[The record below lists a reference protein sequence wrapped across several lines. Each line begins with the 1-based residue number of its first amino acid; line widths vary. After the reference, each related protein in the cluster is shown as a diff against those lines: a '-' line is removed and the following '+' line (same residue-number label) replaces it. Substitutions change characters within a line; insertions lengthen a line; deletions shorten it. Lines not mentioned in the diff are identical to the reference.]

1 LICGE
6 LGEFHYTRAFVLGLL
21 LTDQRCVFGEMFE
34 RKPILEGRTDIDQCV
49 RIFKLVGSPN
59 DNNMPGWSALPGCE
73 GQKEWELKRGDIDQR
88 FGQHLKPEGL
98 DLLKSLLCLDYK
110 KRINAFDALQH
121 DYFKVHPLP
130 ARPEDLPRYQDS
142 HELDS
147 RRRGQEKKSNLPPA
161 PAGGTV
167 GMGPDEWNPNG
178 PHYGGNGYHNGPMYG
193 GRDRGPPGP
202 PRRYDD
208 RRGPPPP
215 DASRQPQWRQDR
227 RPPPPSNG
235 HGLPP
240 PPVNLPRRPD
250 VVMPP
255 NRDPPQPPPIAAGGA
270 RSGGPPNVDTYI
282 PSYSGR
288 SNDVG
293 DRGRRGSRDSYRDP
307 DAAPPPRSYR
317 GDPPRASYRDMDGP
331 PVQRDPYRER
341 DPHGGH
347 DRSRRTRSRS
357 PEHHDDRRARLQN
370 REKDFYAR

>member
-1 LICGE
+1 MDICSDIS
-6 LGEFHYTRAFVLGLL
+6 
-21 LTDQRCVFGEMFE
+21 LTDQRCVLGEMFE

-59 DNNMPGWSALPGCE
+59 ETNMPGWSVLPGCE
-73 GQKEWELKRGDIDQR
+73 GQKEWEQKKGDIDQR

-98 DLLKSLLCLDYK
+98 DLLKNLLCLDYK

-147 RRRGQEKKSNLPPA
+147 RRRGQEKKTNLPPA

-167 GMGPDEWNPNG
+167 GMGPDEWNPQG
-178 PHYGGNGYHNGPMYG
+178 PHYGSNGYHNGPMYG

-208 RRGPPPP
+208 RRGPPPT
-215 DASRQPQWRQDR
+215 DVSRQQQWRNDR
-227 RPPPPSNG
+227 RGPPPSNG
-235 HGLPP
+235 HA
-240 PPVNLPRRPD
+240 LPRRPD

-255 NRDPPQPPPIAAGGA
+255 NRGPPLPPSVASGGG
-270 RSGGPPNVDTYI
+270 RSSGPPNVDTYI

-288 SNDVG
+288 PNDG
-293 DRGRRGSRDSYRDP
+293 SDRGRRGSRDSYRDP
-307 DAAPPPRSYR
+307 DAAPSSRSYR
-317 GDPPRASYRDMDGP
+317 DEPPRAGYRDLDGP
-331 PVQRDPYRER
+331 PTQRDPYRER
-341 DPHGGH
+341 DAHGGH

-357 PEHHDDRRARLQN
+357 PEHDDHRRARLQN
-370 REKDFYAR
+370 REKEFYGR

>member
-1 LICGE
+1 MHC
-6 LGEFHYTRAFVLGLL
+6 LGDL
-21 LTDQRCVFGEMFE
+21 LTSQRCVFGEMFE

-49 RIFKLVGSPN
+49 RIFKLVGSPTETT
-59 DNNMPGWSALPGCE
+59 MPGWSSLPGCE
-73 GQKEWELKRGDIDQR
+73 GQKEWEQRRGDIDQR

-98 DLLKSLLCLDYK
+98 DLLKNLLCLDYK

-121 DYFKVHPLP
+121 DYFKVSPLP

-147 RRRGQEKKSNLPPA
+147 RRRGQEKKNNLPPA

-167 GMGPDEWNPNG
+167 GMGPDEWNPQG
-178 PHYGGNGYHNGPMYG
+178 PNYGGNGYHNGPMYG

-202 PRRYDD
+202 PRPRYDD

-215 DASRQPQWRQDR
+215 DASRQPPQWRQDR
-227 RPPPPSNG
+227 DRRPPPTNG

-240 PPVNLPRRPD
+240 PSAHLPRRPD

-255 NRDPPQPPPIAAGGA
+255 NRGPPLPPTIAAGGA
-270 RSGGPPNVDTYI
+270 RGGGAPNVDTYI
-282 PSYSGR
+282 PSYNSRSG
-288 SNDVG
+288 DTG

-307 DAAPPPRSYR
+307 DAAPPSTRYR
-317 GDPPRASYRDMDGP
+317 DDPPRGGYRDMDGP

-341 DPHGGH
+341 DPHGGN

-357 PEHHDDRRARLQN
+357 PEHDDHRRARLQN

>member
-1 LICGE
+1 
-6 LGEFHYTRAFVLGLL
+6 
-21 LTDQRCVFGEMFE
+21 MFE

-59 DNNMPGWSALPGCE
+59 DSNMPGWSALPGCE
-73 GQKEWELKRGDIDQR
+73 GQKEWEPKRGDIDQR

-178 PHYGGNGYHNGPMYG
+178 PHYGGNGYHNGPMYS

-215 DASRQPQWRQDR
+215 DTSRQPQWRQDNR

-255 NRDPPQPPPIAAGGA
+255 NRDPPQPPPIAVGGA
-270 RSGGPPNVDTYI
+270 RGGGAPNVDTYI

-288 SNDVG
+288 SNDAG

-317 GDPPRASYRDMDGP
+317 GEPPRASYRDMDGP

-341 DPHGGH
+341 DSHGGH